1 VVQQRRPARALIGL
15 GLSLLPSKGGVPTH
29 HIEAF
34 QDERVRRAVSH
45 SLDRTALAEIADG
58 MVASAVGAA
67 HSADSLSE
75 GELAADPLHRLDP
88 GESAMLLAAAG
99 YQGLAFRI
107 QVADDPVLRDV
118 AELVQYQLGV
128 TGFAVELRA
137 EPRDVWA
144 QSFAAGDFEATV
156 FQMGDLNTP
165 DIGLRLH
172 SSGGLDGDFLPWGYS
187 SPVFDPEL
195 MAALSELRPDR
206 RAEALREAQRILLG
220 EVPAMFPLVT
230 PYEVASL
237 GSDVVGYE
245 FNAFEFNSGW
255 LAADWDRRS

>member
-1 VVQQRRPARALIGL
+1 
-15 GLSLLPSKGGVPTH
+15 
-29 HIEAF
+29 
-34 QDERVRRAVSH
+34 
-45 SLDRTALAEIADG
+45 
-58 MVASAVGAA
+58 
-67 HSADSLSE
+67 
-75 GELAADPLHRLDP
+75 
-88 GESAMLLAAAG
+88 MLLAAAG

-187 SPVFDPEL
+187 SPVFDAEL